1 MLNSLVVFGNIIL
14 AGMQV
19 ASEKGNKKKK
29 SSPEQSKLVNS
40 RDGKGEKEKKKK
52 RLRYGCLWM
61 SFCNRAQKGLDS
73 THKL

>member
-1 MLNSLVVFGNIIL
+1 MLNSLVVFGNIL

-19 ASEKGNKKKK
+19 ANEKGNKKKK

-52 RLRYGCLWM
+52 DEDMDDYG
-61 SFCNRAQKGLDS
+61 
-73 THKL
+73 